1 MPEVLLE
8 LRWPDG
14 EASRFYSPSTVVYE
28 FLKPGD
34 RLTIAELEQKGLAA
48 LRKASE
54 RVRARYGFACTR
66 TDEEASRLRQRLA
79 LYPPQDTVEI
89 RDCNS

>member
-1 MPEVLLE
+1 MPEVMLE
-8 LRWPDG
+8 LHWPDG

-34 RLTIAELEQKGLAA
+34 TLSISELEQRGLAA
-48 LRKASE
+48 LREASE

-66 TDEEASRLRQRLA
+66 TDEEASKLQKRLA
-79 LYPPQDTVEI
+79 MYSRSEMVAVREI
-89 RDCNS
+89 KA